1 MTSVSM
7 STQALAVIVIACRQ
21 KKGFYSVIATLP
33 ATGPLAPF
41 SMENETF

>member
-1 MTSVSM
+1 M
-7 STQALAVIVIACRQ
+7 STQALAVIVIAYRQ
-21 KKGFYSVIATLP
+21 KGFYSVIATLP